1 MVDNLRT
8 KIELGQQLL
17 EKKKGG
23 CYLSRALVHKVPSP
37 RRDVNLRGFDI
48 FFLME
53 HINTHTSPLQ
63 YSKERSSSHFVV
75 LMIITIVI
83 IVIILLLF
91 IFTLFKF
98 NVRNPKSKFVLGSSL

>member
-1 MVDNLRT
+1 MVDNLRN

-23 CYLSRALVHKVPSP
+23 CYLSMALVHKVPSP

>member
-48 FFLME
+48 FFSWD
-53 HINTHTSPLQ
+53 I
-63 YSKERSSSHFVV
+63 
-75 LMIITIVI
+75 
-83 IVIILLLF
+83 
-91 IFTLFKF
+91 
-98 NVRNPKSKFVLGSSL
+98 

>member
-48 FFLME
+48 FFS
-53 HINTHTSPLQ
+53 HGTYK
-63 YSKERSSSHFVV
+63 YSYFSFAIFQRK
-75 LMIITIVI
+75 I
-83 IVIILLLF
+83 IVPFCRINDYYHRHYRYYF
-91 IFTLFKF
+91 ATFYFY
-98 NVRNPKSKFVLGSSL
+98 FV